1 MYNTIPYIIPN
12 TLGNT
17 NSLLGIGSLFKKI
30 NWGSLLSNTQKTL
43 NVMNQAIP
51 LYYQVKPIFKNFKTL
66 SKITKEIN
74 KSNSDTINNTINNN
88 SNSNNYSN
96 IKNTYPNP
104 TFFI

>member
-43 NVMNQAIP
+43 NVMN
-51 LYYQVKPIFKNFKTL
+51 
-66 SKITKEIN
+66 S
-74 KSNSDTINNTINNN
+74 TIEML
-88 SNSNNYSN
+88 
-96 IKNTYPNP
+96 
-104 TFFI
+104 